1 MSLDALLRDLR
12 LSLRQSRRQ
21 PGFALAIVS
30 TLALAIAANVA
41 VFSVVDAVLLRA
53 LPFRDPD
60 RLLWITSV
68 RPDNPTAPFSL
79 PELMD
84 YRSRTRTLSGLAA
97 YANWSASLAGDGVTE
112 RLQGARMSADA
123 FEVLG
128 VSPAAGRLLRESD
141 DGPDAP
147 PVAVVSY
154 RLWQRQLGG
163 AAGAVGRSVRIN
175 AESYVIVGV
184 LPRHF
189 PFPLRDVDVVVPL
202 APDRDPLRHVRT
214 SVNFLRFIG
223 RASPGASR
231 EQVQAELSAICRA
244 LRQEFPLEYAQK
256 EAVRAVPL
264 HEALVGDLRPSML
277 VLLAAVL
284 VVLGTALANL
294 VSLVLVRAG
303 ERRGELA
310 VRVAIGASRR
320 ELVRQLLVEALL
332 LALAGSIAGGLLAAG
347 VVQATVPFAPA
358 SIPRVGEVS
367 VDATV
372 LAFATLVAA
381 AVIALLTLAPLGVV
395 LRTRAGD
402 VLRLASRG
410 AVGDRWSG
418 RVRQVLVAAEIS
430 AGLVLLLTTG
440 ALLENVRR
448 LQDVPLGFR
457 PDAVFQ
463 ARVSIPPAYRSPDD
477 LARFYDRLSER
488 LAAMPGVETVG
499 LVSIAP
505 LSGLLATVPF
515 AVEGEASRESD
526 RPSVNLRAI
535 TPGYLEAVG
544 TRVLEGRSF
553 AETDRPDTPPVALV
567 SRALAARFLREAP
580 LGRRVLIDDNS
591 TGPRPV
597 EVVGV
602 VEDIRQV
609 ALDGPPTLDVYI
621 PLRQIH
627 PDGAGFL
634 RSNQFWMVRTL
645 TAPAAFR
652 ETFVRQLR
660 AVDEDAA
667 VSGTGSMRQYVDAW
681 LGPRRF
687 ALGLLGA
694 FSLTGVFLAL
704 GGVYGLVSYAVS
716 RRRREIGL
724 RMAIGATEADVRR
737 LVLRQ
742 AARLGVAGVAVGA
755 ALVATLRPLAASLA
769 QDASLPPALALATAG
784 LVLALVT
791 VAAWLP
797 ARRAA
802 RISPTLALKDE

>member
-1 MSLDALLRDLR
+1 
-12 LSLRQSRRQ
+12 
-21 PGFALAIVS
+21 
-30 TLALAIAANVA
+30 
-41 VFSVVDAVLLRA
+41 
-53 LPFRDPD
+53 
-60 RLLWITSV
+60 
-68 RPDNPTAPFSL
+68 
-79 PELMD
+79 MD
-84 YRSRTRTLSGLAA
+84 YRSRTKTLSGLAA

-112 RLQGARMSADA
+112 RLQGARLSANA
-123 FEVLG
+123 FDVLG

-141 DGPDAP
+141 DSPDAA

-163 AAGAVGRSVRIN
+163 APTVVGRGVRIN

-231 EQVQAELSAICRA
+231 EQAQAELSAICRA
-244 LRQEFPLEYAQK
+244 LRQQFPVEYAQK
-256 EAVRAVPL
+256 DAVRAVSL
-264 HEALVGDLRPSML
+264 HEAMVGDLRPSML

-303 ERRGELA
+303 ERRAELA
-310 VRVAIGASRR
+310 VRVALGASRPQ
-320 ELVRQLLVEALL
+320 LVRQLLVEALL
-332 LALAGSIAGGLLAAG
+332 LALDASGVGALFAAAA
-347 VVQATVPFAPA
+347 VKAAVPFVPA
-358 SIPRVGEVS
+358 SVPRLGEVA
-367 VDATV
+367 VDARV
-372 LAFATLVAA
+372 LAFATLVGA
-381 AVIALLTLAPLGVV
+381 AVTVLLTLAPLGVV

-402 VLRLASRG
+402 ALRLQSRG

-418 RVRQVLVAAEIS
+418 RVRQALVAAEIS
-430 AGLVLLLTTG
+430 AALVLLLATG
-440 ALLENVRR
+440 ALLGSVRR
-448 LQDVPLGFR
+448 LQEVPLGFR

-477 LARFYDRLSER
+477 GARFYDTLSQRLVG
-488 LAAMPGVETVG
+488 LPGVETVG

-505 LSGLLATVPF
+505 LSGLLSTVPF
-515 AVEGEASRESD
+515 AVDGEASRESQ
-526 RPSVNLRAI
+526 RPSVNLRVI

-544 TRVLEGRSF
+544 TRVVAGRTF
-553 AETDRPDTPPVALV
+553 EETDRADTPPVALV
-567 SRALAARFLREAP
+567 SRALAARFLGETP

-602 VEDIRQV
+602 VEDVRQI
-609 ALDGPPTLDVYI
+609 ALDGPPTLDLYI
-621 PLRQIH
+621 PLRQVH
-627 PDGAGFL
+627 PDGVGFL
-634 RSNQFWMVRTL
+634 RSNQFWMVRTR
-645 TAPAAFR
+645 TAPASFR
-652 ETFVRQLR
+652 ESFVRELR
-660 AVDEDAA
+660 TLDEDAA

-694 FSLTGVFLAL
+694 FALTGVFLTV

-716 RRRREIGL
+716 QRRREIGL
-724 RMAIGATEADVRR
+724 RVALGATEGDVRR
-737 LVLRQ
+737 LVLCQ
-742 AARLGVAGVAVGA
+742 AARLGLAGVVLGS
-755 ALVATLRPLAASLA
+755 ALVAGLRPVAASLA
-769 QDASLPPALALATAG
+769 QDASLPPPLALGAAA
-784 LVLALVT
+784 LLFALVT

-802 RISPTLALKDE
+802 RVPPTLALEEE